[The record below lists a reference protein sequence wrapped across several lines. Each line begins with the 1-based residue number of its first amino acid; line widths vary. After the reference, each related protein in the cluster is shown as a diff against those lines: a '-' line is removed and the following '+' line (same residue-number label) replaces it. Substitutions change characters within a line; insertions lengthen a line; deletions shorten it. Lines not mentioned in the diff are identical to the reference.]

1 MDRTFH
7 LSSMEQTFQPPSQKL
22 PLGHHSYCD
31 LSKKKGKD
39 FLVNHIC
46 HRNPGNP
53 GKWIQVRTTLRKGF
67 DKLKST
73 ING

>member
-31 LSKKKGKD
+31 LSKKKGILGIPK
-39 FLVNHIC
+39 N
-46 HRNPGNP
+46 GS
-53 GKWIQVRTTLRKGF
+53 
-67 DKLKST
+67 KSEPHSERALT
-73 ING
+73 N